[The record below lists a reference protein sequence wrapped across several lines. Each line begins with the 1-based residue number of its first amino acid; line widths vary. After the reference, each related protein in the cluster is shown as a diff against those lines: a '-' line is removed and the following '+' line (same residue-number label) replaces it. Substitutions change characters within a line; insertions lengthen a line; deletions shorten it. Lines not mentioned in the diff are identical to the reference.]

1 MAIVTEFVVKRVL
14 FRVETWVDVT
24 SFSGVIFEVGGVLL
38 EGAVVVTSF
47 NFEELVFMVVVTVDF
62 SVEVED
68 VLIEVLGVV
77 FSLVKRVVGVVVGG
91 FFCL

>member
-38 EGAVVVTSF
+38 EGVVVVTSF